1 MYAIG
6 VNLDLTN
13 IIAGVVDESG
23 TILAKE
29 SIPTL
34 RYRPVSEIMAD
45 LAVLVKR
52 VAFAAG
58 LDFETEIDHVG
69 VGTYGTIDRR
79 SGMLIYSS
87 YFGFRDVP
95 LLAEIKKHISIPVY
109 LENDANC
116 YALAESRWGATKEYK
131 NSVIV
136 TLGTAISGGIVINNE
151 VYHGAFFGAGELGHH
166 VIVMD
171 GEKCDCGRSGCW
183 AAYASSTALVRDAR
197 IAAIRHPESEMFRMV
212 NGDLR
217 LMSYRIPFEAAKKG
231 DVYAAEIVHM
241 FKRYVALGLINI
253 VNILQPDAIAIGGK
267 LRKIGHEFIDDVAA
281 LVYEKAFGQQENA
294 NTKVMLASMDYDAV
308 IIGAAMLQAWKD
320 E

>member
-13 IIAGVVDESG
+13 ITAGVVNEQG
-23 TILAKE
+23 QILSKE

-34 RYRPVSEIMAD
+34 RYRPLSEVVAD
-45 LAVLVKR
+45 LAALVKR
-52 VAFAAG
+52 VAEAADVD
-58 LDFETEIDHVG
+58 LQTEIDHVG
-69 VGTYGTIDRR
+69 IGTYGTIDRR
-79 SGMLIYSS
+79 TGTLIYSAQ
-87 YFGFRDVP
+87 FGFRDVP
-95 LLAEIKKHISIPVY
+95 LLAAVIKHFSLPVY
-109 LENDANC
+109 IENAANC
-116 YALAESRWGATKEYK
+116 YARAESHWGATKGYK

-136 TLGTAISGGIVINNE
+136 TLGTTISGGIVINHE
-151 VYHGAFFGAGELGHH
+151 VYHGAFFGAGEFGHH

-171 GEKCDCGRSGCW
+171 GEKCECGRRGCW

-217 LMSYRIPFEAAKKG
+217 LMSYHIPFEAAKKG
-231 DVYAAEIVHM
+231 DVYALDVVHM
-241 FKRYVALGLINI
+241 FRRYVALGLINI

-267 LRKIGHEFIDDVAA
+267 LRKIGHEFIDGVSA
-281 LVYEKAFGQQENA
+281 LVYEKAFGQNEKA
-294 NTKVMLASMDYDAV
+294 KTEIKLADMGYDAV
-308 IIGAAMLQAWKD
+308 IIGAAMLKPWK